1 MCIDEFRKQN
11 IESFLKSNSNIAS
24 NRLVQLKDKN
34 IVDFIPVRYL
44 QDTKNEVYN
53 KFPYKDGV
61 SKTTF
66 MKYLNK
72 DNQYKNA
79 FRKTDLCDYCEWFD
93 KKKLQIKAQLKK
105 IENFEYSDIFDPK
118 ELLKSFVLKKQ
129 EMLSVENPETE
140 AINEIEHLIINLERC
155 EIIMGHREIAR
166 IQRDSYNFQR
176 RNKELLKSN
185 ILIEVLSFIF
195 IFFIRL
201 MCFINIKF
209 KMDYKQKIS
218 IGLSPNQINKY
229 KN

>member
-129 EMLSVENPETE
+129 EMLCVENPETE

>member
-93 KKKLQIKAQLKK
+93 KKKLQIKAQLKR

>member
-1 MCIDEFRKQN
+1 M
-11 IESFLKSNSNIAS
+11 
-24 NRLVQLKDKN
+24 
-34 IVDFIPVRYL
+34 
-44 QDTKNEVYN
+44 
-53 KFPYKDGV
+53 
-61 SKTTF
+61 
-66 MKYLNK
+66 
-72 DNQYKNA
+72 
-79 FRKTDLCDYCEWFD
+79 
-93 KKKLQIKAQLKK
+93 KK

-129 EMLSVENPETE
+129 EMLCVENPETE

-201 MCFINIKF
+201 MCFINIKC
-209 KMDYKQKIS
+209 KMDYRQKIS